1 MATKLQTRRL
11 TRDKL
16 ASFLTSH
23 EAIKAFESLIYDVSD
38 TIGPGLDANALAA
51 EKALAL
57 AQSVEAL
64 MLSQRTQ
71 QSTISALERRI
82 EQLEAL
88 LLAAR

>member
-1 MATKLQTRRL
+1 MATQLQTRRL

-23 EAIKAFESLIYDVSD
+23 EAIKAFEALIYDVSD
-38 TIGPGLDANALAA
+38 TIGPGLDANASTA
-51 EKALAL
+51 EEALAL
-57 AQSVEAL
+57 AQAAEAL
-64 MLSQRTQ
+64 LLAQRTQ

-88 LLAAR
+88 LIGAR